1 MPSAWWS
8 RTGTSRPPVASLLAL
23 QPETERERSHFEVLV
38 WHLYDRLLNNEVFG
52 EDAAARVTEL
62 AYAIALPGVL
72 VALFLFPAY
81 HGLPPHPQ
89 ERSFTSQ
96 ACDHLF
102 FVTYAF
108 VVMGCAVI
116 FQWEMLF
123 PDALDASVLT
133 TLPISLRRLLTARIA
148 AMALFLMLVHA
159 GTSGLGCLFLPAV
172 ADQRC
177 GYFRQLLAQVTAVSM
192 SGVCI
197 VAALIALQAVLLW
210 LPQGRWA
217 EVTRGVVRICLLTGL
232 MTTLFLFPLTAH
244 YLGQLVGGGDGTA
257 TVRWLPTFWFLGV
270 YDTIMWGDLA
280 PSVFHK
286 LARTGVLSTVAGLL
300 IAAVT
305 YPIGYQRRVQ
315 QLVEGSPLTMHGAG
329 SGWLKSILNG
339 VVLPR
344 PRMRATGH
352 LAAQTLLRTERL
364 HLYLAMYIGLGTA
377 LVLSSVLG
385 LRITGTHVAVV
396 IQANGLRMAVPL
408 VAFWAV
414 AGLHTAMRSPV
425 AKRGSWIFRAISG
438 TPGQEELSGG
448 RRLTVCV
455 AWTAVVCM
463 MVLLNACAPRGVPSV
478 AEAGTQLLFGC
489 GLPLLLAELLFA
501 DTRTA
506 PFTGAARRS
515 VHALPLA
522 FVRYFVLMPA
532 FVFTIAAGESWATS
546 SRSKAACAALL
557 LGGACVCART
567 FRVWL
572 SSRPAPADELTLV
585 MLHDD

>member
-1 MPSAWWS
+1 MPRERWLK
-8 RTGTSRPPVASLLAL
+8 RELSRPPVASLLAL
-23 QPETERERSHFEVLV
+23 QPATEQERSHFEALV
-38 WHLYDRLLNNEVFG
+38 RHLYDRLLNNEVFG
-52 EDAAARVTEL
+52 EDPAARVAEL

-108 VVMGCAVI
+108 VVMGGTVI

-123 PDALDASVLT
+123 PDTLDVSVLT

-148 AMALFLMLVHA
+148 AVALFLTLVHA

-177 GYFRQLLAQVTAVSM
+177 GYFRQLLAQITAVSM

-210 LPQGRWA
+210 LPRGRLA
-217 EVTRGVVRICLLTGL
+217 EVTRGVVRIGLLTGL
-232 MTTLFLFPLTAH
+232 ITVLFLFPLTAH
-244 YLGQLVGGGDGTA
+244 YLGHLVGGVAGTT
-257 TVRWLPTFWFLGV
+257 TVRWVPTFWFLGV

-280 PSVFHK
+280 PSIFHK
-286 LARTGVLSTVAGLL
+286 LARTGVLCTVAGVL

-305 YPIGYQRRVQ
+305 YPLGYRRRVQ
-315 QLVEGSPLTMHGAG
+315 ELVEGAPLTKHRAG
-329 SGWLKSILNG
+329 SGWLQAILNG
-339 VVLPR
+339 LVLPR
-344 PRMRATGH
+344 PRMRATGY
-352 LAAQTLLRTERL
+352 LAAQTLLRIERL
-364 HLYLAMYIGLGTA
+364 HLYLAMYVGLGAA
-377 LVLSSVLG
+377 LVLSSVLA
-385 LRITGTHVAVV
+385 LRITGGHVAVV
-396 IQANGLRMAVPL
+396 IQADGLRMAVPL
-408 VAFWAV
+408 LAFWAV

-425 AKRGSWIFRAISG
+425 AKRGSWLFRAISG
-438 TPGQEELSGG
+438 TPGQDELSGG
-448 RRLTVCV
+448 RRLAVCV
-455 AWTAVVCM
+455 AWVGIVCT
-463 MVLLNACAPRGVPSV
+463 MVLIDACAPRGVPGV
-478 AEAGTQLLFGC
+478 AEAGAQFLFAC
-489 GLPLLLAELLFA
+489 GLPLLLAEIFFA

-506 PFTGAARRS
+506 PFTGVAQRS

-532 FVFTIAAGESWATS
+532 FVFTMAAGGSWAAS
-546 SRSKAACAALL
+546 SGRKFVCTAFL
-557 LGGACVCART
+557 LGAAYVSVRT

-572 SSRPAPADELTLV
+572 SSRPAPTDEPTFV